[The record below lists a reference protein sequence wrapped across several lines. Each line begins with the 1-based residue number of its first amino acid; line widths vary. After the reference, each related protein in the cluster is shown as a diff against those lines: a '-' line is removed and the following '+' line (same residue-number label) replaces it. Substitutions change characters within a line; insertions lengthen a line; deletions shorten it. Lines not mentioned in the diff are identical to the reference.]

1 MKKLTDDELQKL
13 LEESIHLPDELD
25 GDDDA
30 KAYQFLFDGLKEEPE
45 AGLPYNFSKKVV
57 AQVQHAR
64 NRRQD
69 VKLYVFM
76 TIGIVFGI
84 AVVAAF
90 IAAFNYKAGVQLV
103 NILDTYKWVVVFMIT
118 GVLGIQYLDQGLLKK
133 RKGLV

>member
-1 MKKLTDDELQKL
+1 MKKLTDEEIQKL
-13 LEESIHLPDELD
+13 LEQSLNIPDELD
-25 GDDDA
+25 GDDDT
-30 KAYQFLFDGLKEEPE
+30 KAYQLLFDGLREEPE

-64 NRRQD
+64 NHRQD

-76 TIGIVFGI
+76 AIGIVFGVAI
-84 AVVAAF
+84 VAAF
-90 IAAFNYKAGVQLV
+90 IAVFNYKAGVQLV
-103 NILDTYKWVVVFMIT
+103 TILDTYKWVVIFMIA